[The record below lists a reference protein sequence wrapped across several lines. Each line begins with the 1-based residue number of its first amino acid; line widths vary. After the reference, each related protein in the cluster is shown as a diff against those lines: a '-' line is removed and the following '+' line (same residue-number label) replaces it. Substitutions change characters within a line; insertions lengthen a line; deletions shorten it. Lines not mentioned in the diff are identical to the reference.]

1 MTRCPFYFPLQLS
14 TQLDTV
20 IKLLPRLQYGL
31 DVNVR
36 FNNIRGFE
44 FTEEMAAFD
53 MSGVTLLHGWIVDPE
68 DKRTV
73 RVTLVTGRNSPVT
86 PTETPFASHERACD
100 QCSSNGSSS

>member
-1 MTRCPFYFPLQLS
+1 M
-14 TQLDTV
+14 

-73 RVTLVTGRNSPVT
+73 RVTLVTRRPSPVT
-86 PTETPFASHERACD
+86 PSETPCASHERACD
-100 QCSSNGSSS
+100 QARPSLSV